1 MGITG
6 PPLKLIQIFLNNRL
20 QRVVL
25 NGQNFSWTPVYASV
39 SQGSVLGL
47 LIFLMNIN
55 DLDEGMSSTTKLFG
69 DNTSLF
75 SIINYINMAILI

>member
-6 PPLKLIQIFLNNRL
+6 PPLKLIQNFLNNRL

-25 NGQNFSWTPVYASV
+25 NGQDSSWTPVFAGV

-47 LIFLMNIN
+47 LFFLININ
-55 DLDEGMSSTTKLFG
+55 DLDEGMSSTTNIFA
-69 DNTSLF
+69 DDTSLF
-75 SIINYINMAILI
+75 SIINDINMEILI

>member
-6 PPLKLIQIFLNNRL
+6 PPLKLIRNFLNNRL

-25 NGQNFSWTPVYASV
+25 NGQDFSWTPVFAGV

-47 LIFLMNIN
+47 LFFLININ
-55 DLDEGMSSTTKLFG
+55 DLDEGMSSTTNIFA
-69 DNTSLF
+69 DDTSLF
-75 SIINYINMAILI
+75 SIINDINMEILI